1 METWQALIA
10 LIGSTI
16 LIIGSVI
23 TATIWI
29 LTRFN
34 ETDNKIENYV
44 KAFIPIKS
52 HIQGL
57 GKVQELILTA
67 LAKAGLIKPEN
78 GIETYK
84 YMAKASEESINE
96 IFERQELQ
104 GILLLRRKFRG

>member
-44 KAFIPIKS
+44 KAFIPKKN
-52 HIQGL
+52 QGS
-57 GKVQELILTA
+57 
-67 LAKAGLIKPEN
+67 GLNI
-78 GIETYK
+78 
-84 YMAKASEESINE
+84 
-96 IFERQELQ
+96 
-104 GILLLRRKFRG
+104 